1 MWVGLSVR
9 VYMPGRSFTGS
20 RPFKT
25 VMLDSLYEF
34 CMLMIYLWFQ
44 TALKPLKSANRPSEK
59 EKQVSDGLKAE
70 GVRVS

>member
-44 TALKPLKSANRPSEK
+44 TAF
-59 EKQVSDGLKAE
+59 
-70 GVRVS
+70 